1 MRIAKRRVQL
11 FCDFERSHQKSRFS
25 SSCQELP
32 RACGRSRSN
41 ADNQC
46 FSAIASGFC
55 INDITSASTSIIPF
69 RTPPRGGAIRVLF
82 VYNMK
87 RGGRAKMTEATETTF
102 FQWFFGKEM
111 SEKWERRDRALWERR
126 DRALWVRSTGST
138 IHCEDA
144 RTRCRRTQ

>member
-1 MRIAKRRVQL
+1 VRVVEVVPTLKINVFRQLPRAYRFFVTFFYDFCRVPTDDFLKNHDFEHGFEYQHDANFKKKRVQL

-25 SSCQELP
+25 SSCHELP

-69 RTPPRGGAIRVLF
+69 RTPPRGGAIRVLSS
-82 VYNMK
+82 K
-87 RGGRAKMTEATETTF
+87 
-102 FQWFFGKEM
+102 
-111 SEKWERRDRALWERR
+111 
-126 DRALWVRSTGST
+126 
-138 IHCEDA
+138 IC
-144 RTRCRRTQ
+144 